1 MKNLPP
7 QKIKEQLEYKH
18 SCRPTWAEINITNL
32 KFNLD
37 QVRKKT
43 GPGVK
48 IMAVVKANAYGHGI
62 VEVSRAF
69 ISCGVDYLGV
79 ATLDESIWLRQA
91 GIDIPIL
98 NLGSILEPETEQ
110 SVKWKITQ
118 TVTSVETVKQINKY
132 AGDINV
138 TAKVHLKVDTG
149 MHRLGVRSDEVLGIV
164 KGLKQLK
171 NVELEGVYTHFPVAP
186 RMDRKSRKFTLDQI
200 GIFNKIKEYLTTL
213 DADIKLFHCANSAAV
228 MSLKQAHF
236 NLVRPGIMLYGIS
249 PSVAITEKVR
259 LKLKPVLSLKTRI
272 THIRTVSAKEGV
284 GYDLAYITPQET
296 RIAVLPIGYADG
308 YTRLYSNRARVLV
321 RGQFAPVTGI
331 ICMDQCMIDVGH
343 IKKVKVG
350 DEVVLLGSQGREIVS
365 AWELAGLSQTIPYEV
380 LCRISSRVPRY
391 FVI

>member
-1 MKNLPP
+1 MKKLIS
-7 QKIKEQLEYKH
+7 QKIKKQPEYKY
-18 SCRPTWAEINITNL
+18 SYRPTWAEINLTNL
-32 KFNLD
+32 KFNLN

-48 IMAVVKANAYGHGI
+48 VMAVVKANAYGHGI

-69 ISCGVDYLGV
+69 VSCGVDYLGV
-79 ATLDESIWLRQA
+79 ATLDEGIWLRQA
-91 GIDIPIL
+91 GLEIPVL
-98 NLGSILEPETEQ
+98 NLGSILEPEAEQ
-110 SVKWKITQ
+110 LVKWKITQ

-132 AGDINV
+132 AGKMKV
-138 TAKVHLKVDTG
+138 KAKVHLNIDTG
-149 MHRLGVRSDEVLGIV
+149 MHRLGVRLDEVLDIV
-164 KGLKQLK
+164 KSLRQLK
-171 NVELEGVYTHFPVAP
+171 NIKLEGVYTHFPIAP
-186 RMDRKSRKFTLDQI
+186 RTDRKSRKFTSDQI
-200 GIFNKIKEYLTTL
+200 IKFTKIKEDLVNSG
-213 DADIKLFHCANSAAV
+213 ANIKLFHCANSAAV

-236 NLVRPGIMLYGIS
+236 NLVRPGVMLYGIS
-249 PSVAITEKVR
+249 PSIAITEEVG

-308 YTRLYSNRARVLV
+308 YSRLYSNRARVLV
-321 RGQFAPVTGI
+321 RNQFAPVTGI

-365 AWELAGLSQTIPYEV
+365 ARELAGLSQTIPYEV

-391 FVI
+391 FVT